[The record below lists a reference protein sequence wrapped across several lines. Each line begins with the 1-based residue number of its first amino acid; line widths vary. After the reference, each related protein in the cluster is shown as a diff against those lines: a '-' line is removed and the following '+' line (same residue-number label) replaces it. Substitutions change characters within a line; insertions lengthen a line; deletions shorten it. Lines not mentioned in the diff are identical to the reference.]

1 MLSFS
6 AGIHVVVWE
15 ECYSRWRALT
25 DSINDASEINT
36 WVDGVDSSSQ
46 SHSLTQQ
53 VRFLSLCSI
62 SAISRSGITGS
73 PFSMAKSD
81 VIPCRSERVMYS
93 IETGPFTA
101 DRSDYF

>member
-6 AGIHVVVWE
+6 AGIHVVV
-15 ECYSRWRALT
+15 CYSRWRALT
-25 DSINDASEINT
+25 DSINDASEVNT

-62 SAISRSGITGS
+62 STISRSGITGG
-73 PFSMAKSD
+73 PFSMAKS
-81 VIPCRSERVMYS
+81 VIPCCSERVMYS
-93 IETGPFTA
+93 IETGPFTT